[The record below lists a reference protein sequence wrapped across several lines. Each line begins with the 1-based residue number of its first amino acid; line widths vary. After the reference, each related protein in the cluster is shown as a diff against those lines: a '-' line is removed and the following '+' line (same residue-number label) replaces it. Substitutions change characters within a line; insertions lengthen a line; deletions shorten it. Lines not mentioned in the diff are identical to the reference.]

1 MSPTDTPSIQ
11 DSATPTPAVPHA
23 TGGRRLLRVGL
34 LALVML
40 VIILQGVGFNLR
52 WLEQSDEAERPIDA
66 KKLLDGQNSNRL
78 AQGIPERRPDYVI
91 QQFDLVSSER
101 GKKEWKVISD
111 QAFLYEDDGITH
123 LQAVRAWIY
132 NSKGEATEVTS
143 IEGKYTKNNRAIELY
158 GNVDARLPDGFVIH
172 SDYMI
177 HIPDNHTV
185 ETPIPWPV
193 TGDGRQMLQ
202 KQGAPPKTP
211 TRETDQTLMFSSVGA
226 RANSETGRIDLLA
239 GAVITLDRKDA
250 LKPEQSFSERR
261 GLPDDRKDPG
271 VPDRT
276 VIVSDT
282 ATVLRSKKEA
292 LFKMSERTPLAQ
304 RYVRVLQPRTYAR
317 GRTAKVMYGDKAQRL
332 NWLELDDDVL
342 IKDRD
347 TTETEA
353 SVQPLPSG
361 SPVPQ
366 IKLQPTKKPVSYATA
381 GRAEF
386 DSESDKITLKVFP
399 QAYQEEDTLTGDW
412 MILHRNSDII
422 EVLHGN
428 AYSTGE
434 NQKH

>member
-1 MSPTDTPSIQ
+1 MSSTDTPTVQ
-11 DSATPTPAVPHA
+11 DSAPPTPPPASS
-23 TGGRRLLRVGL
+23 GRRLLRAGL

-52 WLEQSDEAERPIDA
+52 WLEQSDEGERPIDA
-66 KKLLDGQNSNRL
+66 KKLLDGQSSNRL

-143 IEGKYTKNNRAIELY
+143 IEGKYTKSNRTIELY
-158 GNVDARLPDGFVIH
+158 GNVDARLPDGFLIH

-177 HIPDNHTV
+177 HVPDNHTV
-185 ETPIPWPV
+185 EAPVPWPV
-193 TGDGRQMLQ
+193 TGDGRQMMQ
-202 KQGAPPKTP
+202 KPGAPQKNQVK
-211 TRETDQTLMFSSVGA
+211 ESDQTLMFSSIGA

-239 GAVITLDRKDA
+239 GAVVTLDRKDA

-261 GLPDDRKDPG
+261 SLPDDRKDPG

-276 VIVSDT
+276 VIASDT

-317 GRTAKVMYGDKAQRL
+317 GRTAKVTYGSKAQRL

-353 SVQPLPSG
+353 SVHPLPSG

-366 IKLQPTKKPVSYATA
+366 VKPQPSKKPVSYATA

-434 NQKH
+434 NQNH